1 MAQLVGGPFHGHVV
15 EMGERKSLVM
25 FHQTSCMDGAEYNYD
40 PKQRAYIY
48 EGTPSTEGA
57 ASLLHWFN
65 AFLKEYEDDYK
76 SRDRGEGAQHAG
88 EPRSGFEPR
97 QEAKGQDEV
106 PPEPQVEVQETLWK
120 EEVTHADGTPTEDG

>member
-1 MAQLVGGPFHGHVV
+1 MSGRKMAQLVGGPFHGHVV
-15 EMGERKSLVM
+15 EMGDRKPLVM

-65 AFLKEYEDDYK
+65 AFLKEYEDGDTNTERIK
-76 SRDRGEGAQHAG
+76 GVCLDREH
-88 EPRSGFEPR
+88 R
-97 QEAKGQDEV
+97 QEAEGQDEV
-106 PPEPQVEVQETLWK
+106 PAKPKVEVQETLWK
-120 EEVTHADGTPTEDG
+120 EEVNHADGTSTEVG